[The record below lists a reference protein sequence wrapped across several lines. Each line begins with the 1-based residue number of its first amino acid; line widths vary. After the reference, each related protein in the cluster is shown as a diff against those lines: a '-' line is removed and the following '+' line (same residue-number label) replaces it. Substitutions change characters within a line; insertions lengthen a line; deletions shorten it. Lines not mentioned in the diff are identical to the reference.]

1 MNRSLEAVLAIP
13 ANRICADCGAKGPRW
28 ASVNL
33 GCFICMDCSG
43 IHRSLGV
50 HISVVKSVSLDQF
63 QAKWIETLTK
73 IGNEVS
79 NNYYEHALP
88 KDFVRPKHDS
98 TDEYRRD
105 RSDISTFIRGKYEGK
120 LFAKHD
126 ETPQQVVSRGCDP
139 KQCTDERQNHM
150 LTQEQTHSH
159 ADVSVTIGQIKG
171 TGIAVEQAAKD
182 KHGGHPLR
190 HNAPIASGTLIS
202 VQSSGGSELWSSE
215 QALHPRDE
223 SRMFGDSDA
232 PTNVDV
238 GTQVMNVILES
249 LFAGSLSS
257 ARTVNIKSCKR
268 TARIGCC

>member
-1 MNRSLEAVLAIP
+1 
-13 ANRICADCGAKGPRW
+13 
-28 ASVNL
+28 
-33 GCFICMDCSG
+33 
-43 IHRSLGV
+43 
-50 HISVVKSVSLDQF
+50 
-63 QAKWIETLTK
+63 
-73 IGNEVS
+73 
-79 NNYYEHALP
+79 
-88 KDFVRPKHDS
+88 
-98 TDEYRRD
+98 
-105 RSDISTFIRGKYEGK
+105 
-120 LFAKHD
+120 
-126 ETPQQVVSRGCDP
+126 
-139 KQCTDERQNHM
+139 M

-159 ADVSVTIGQIKG
+159 ADVSDTIGQIKG

>member
-120 LFAKHD
+120 LFANMMRH
-126 ETPQQVVSRGCDP
+126 
-139 KQCTDERQNHM
+139 
-150 LTQEQTHSH
+150 HS
-159 ADVSVTIGQIKG
+159 K
-171 TGIAVEQAAKD
+171 
-182 KHGGHPLR
+182 
-190 HNAPIASGTLIS
+190 
-202 VQSSGGSELWSSE
+202 
-215 QALHPRDE
+215 
-223 SRMFGDSDA
+223 
-232 PTNVDV
+232 
-238 GTQVMNVILES
+238 
-249 LFAGSLSS
+249 
-257 ARTVNIKSCKR
+257 
-268 TARIGCC
+268 